1 MIFMGR
7 INGEIWLDTAGNA
20 IHAHGG
26 FRLSFEN
33 TLYWYGEDRR
43 GDAFVSCYKSVDG
56 GRSWSFVRH
65 ILTADSPVRATHQ
78 GRDLSLRNA
87 EGGKVNIERP
97 KVVYNRRTQKF
108 VLWAHYEDGINY
120 HAARC
125 AVASCET
132 PDGEFVY
139 HGSFRPFGYM
149 SRDCTLFAEG
159 DLTYFL
165 SASED
170 NRDLH
175 LYRLTSDGLDVE
187 SFVKKLFADER
198 REAPAVI
205 KVDGKYLMVTSF
217 CTGWKP
223 NQGCY
228 SVADSM
234 EGEWS
239 ENKLLGNET
248 TYLSQPAFLY
258 QREDGEIVYF
268 GDRWGGNVFAESGF
282 DRSEFD
288 YQNSAYVG
296 YRLVFADGK
305 AELLPSKEAFL

>member
-1 MIFMGR
+1 MQP
-7 INGEIWLDTAGNA
+7 INGERWFDTHGNV

-26 FRLSFEN
+26 FRLEFEN
-33 TLYWYGEDRR
+33 ILYWYGEDRR
-43 GDAFVSCYKSVDG
+43 GDAYVSCYKSLDG
-56 GRSWSFVRH
+56 GKTWHFVCH
-65 ILTADSPVRATHQ
+65 ILTAKSAARTTHE
-78 GRDLSLRNA
+78 GRDLSLRNI

-97 KVVYNRRTQKF
+97 KVVYNRVTGKF
-108 VLWAHYEDGINY
+108 ILWAHYEDGINY

-125 AVASCET
+125 AVASCDT

-149 SRDCTLFAEG
+149 SRDCTLFADGES
-159 DLTYFL
+159 TYFL
-165 SASED
+165 SASEN

-187 SFVKKLFADER
+187 CFVKKLFVGES

-205 KVDGKYLMVTSF
+205 KAGGKYLMVTSF

-228 SVADSM
+228 AVADSM

-239 ENKLLGNET
+239 ENYRLGDET

-258 QREDGEIVYF
+258 ERGDGEIVYF
-268 GDRWGGNVFAESGF
+268 GDRWGGNAFAESGF
-282 DRSEFD
+282 DRSKFD

-296 YRLVFADGK
+296 YRLLFEGGK
-305 AELLPSKEAFL
+305 ADLIPSEEAFV